1 MKTLTDEAMREVAQF
16 FQVLAEPNRLKILQ
30 LLRDQ
35 PMKVGELAEL
45 CGSSVPNVSR
55 HLSHMAQQGLVKR
68 QAQGVSALYQ
78 VADPAV
84 YELCELVCGSIG
96 RRHAAQMPAQS
107 WFVQST

>member
-1 MKTLTDEAMREVAQF
+1 
-16 FQVLAEPNRLKILQ
+16 
-30 LLRDQ
+30 
-35 PMKVGELAEL
+35 
-45 CGSSVPNVSR
+45 
-55 HLSHMAQQGLVKR
+55 MAQQGLVKR